1 MQTRDQQRAL
11 YAYRC
16 VQPFDKDQLKA
27 YKVHVDSFGANLLK
41 SGLATAL
48 SFLERERK
56 ARDKKEQDEASIF
69 LDHLKSAGIPGIEK
83 GKDESIGAQ
92 VRKLETEQYI
102 LASREARKI
111 AIWFRRAVQAQG
123 AD

>member
-11 YAYRC
+11 YAYEC
-16 VQPFDKDQLKA
+16 VQKVAKDKLND
-27 YKVHVDSFGANLLK
+27 YKVHVNSFGANLLK
-41 SGLATAL
+41 SGLAA
-48 SFLERERK
+48 SICFLERERK
-56 ARDKKEQDEASIF
+56 ERDKKEQDKASDF
-69 LDHLKSAGIPGIEK
+69 LGHLKSAGIPGIDTN
-83 GKDESIGAQ
+83 KDESIGAQ

-123 AD
+123 TE